1 MTVVFYSTN
10 TNIFDSEHVEFINFP
25 SNCEQFLAFTQKF
38 PNDEFFIVTQKPALF
53 MPEENL
59 TSKTTDDCT
68 SKTPA
73 DILYSVETKADSSHA
88 QLESQNGRTFYA
100 PQDFSPEQIAAKI
113 AELSP
118 ALAIAMTFWVAPF
131 DWLTVSDA
139 LVAQELQKIGIK
151 TVCNPLQTAL
161 TCFDK
166 NKTRE
171 FFLQNGFNTPRSLFV
186 DHDMFFCAGSQKEV
200 LRNIYRESVFC
211 QIKQMKLPLVIKDTT
226 GLSSYS
232 LAVVNTYGE
241 AFNYLTSRKN
251 NSNRLV
257 QEFAE
262 GLQVGV
268 EVYGTPGNYTVLPPF
283 VFSTNKYG
291 ITSPKQSVKLCAG
304 NKIACIE
311 GAKTE
316 TEETK
321 SENVGAET
329 GAQNYVWCAKQST
342 SLDSLIKNLAEKL
355 QFCGVAQIDLVYKNG
370 KWTFIEINPRLSGMS
385 RSYAAELGCSLFEMM
400 YSQKKNIKMNPV
412 LSLKLPPQK
421 KSVLEKIYA
430 LSSCMPACNFNDSK
444 KLPAN
449 ELQKITVNQIYDSAA
464 KQEREKGWCEVIITA
479 KTIELIKKS
488 LTAIKNLFKELS
500 SELNELEQPDATIF
514 EQAELM
520 LKHHEENPD
529 F

>member
-1 MTVVFYSTN
+1 MKVVFYSTN
-10 TNIFDSEHVEFINFP
+10 TNIFDEEHVEFINFP

-38 PNDEFFIVTQKPALF
+38 PDDEFYIVTQKPALF
-53 MPEENL
+53 MPEEEL
-59 TSKTTDDCT
+59 TSETTDDCT

-73 DILYSVETKADSSHA
+73 DILYSVETEAASSRA

-118 ALAIAMTFWVAPF
+118 DLAIAMTFWVAPF

-139 LVAQELQKIGIK
+139 LVAQELQKLGIK
-151 TVCNPLQTAL
+151 TICNPLQTAL

-171 FFLQNGFNTPRSLFV
+171 FFLQNGFSAPRSLFV

-241 AFNYLTSRKN
+241 AFNYLTSKKN

-321 SENVGAET
+321 SENAGAET
-329 GAQNYVWCAKQST
+329 GAQNYVWCVKQST
-342 SLDSLIKNLAEKL
+342 SLDSLVKNLAEKL
-355 QFCGVAQIDLVYKNG
+355 QFCGVAQIDLVYKDE

-385 RSYAAELGCSLFEMM
+385 RSYAAGLGCSLFELI
-400 YSQKKNIKMNPV
+400 YSPQQKVEMNPV
-412 LSLKLPPQK
+412 LSLKLPPQEK
-421 KSVLEKIYA
+421 NVLKKIYEIN
-430 LSSCMPACNFNDSK
+430 SSTPAYGSSNDS

-449 ELQKITVNQIYDSAA
+449 ESQKISVNQIYDSAA

-479 KTIELIKKS
+479 DTTEEIRTKLN
-488 LTAIKNLFKELS
+488 AIKNLFSRLS
-500 SELNELEQPDATIF
+500 PELNEMQKPDSSIF

-520 LKHHEENPD
+520 LKHQTENQV

>member
-1 MTVVFYSTN
+1 MKVVFYSTN
-10 TNIFDSEHVEFINFP
+10 TNIFDEEHVEFINFP
-25 SNCEQFLAFTQKF
+25 SNCEQFFAFTQKF
-38 PNDEFFIVTQKPALF
+38 PDDEFYIVTQKPALF
-53 MPEENL
+53 MPEE
-59 TSKTTDDCT
+59 D
-68 SKTPA
+68 P
-73 DILYSVETKADSSHA
+73 SHA
-88 QLESQNGRTFYA
+88 QFESQNGRTFYA

-118 ALAIAMTFWVAPF
+118 DLAIAMTFWVAPF

-139 LVAQELQKIGIK
+139 LVAQELQKLGIK
-151 TVCNPLQTAL
+151 TICNPLQTAL

-171 FFLQNGFNTPRSLFV
+171 FFLQNGFNAPRSLFV

-211 QIKQMKLPLVIKDTT
+211 QIKQMQLPLVIKDTT

-241 AFNYLTSRKN
+241 AFNYLTSKKN

-291 ITSPKQSVKLCAG
+291 ITSPKQSVKFCTALWG
-304 NKIACIE
+304 I
-311 GAKTE
+311 
-316 TEETK
+316 
-321 SENVGAET
+321 
-329 GAQNYVWCAKQST
+329 KQST

-355 QFCGVAQIDLVYKNG
+355 QFCGVAQIDLVYKDG

-385 RSYAAELGCSLFEMM
+385 RSYAAGLGCSLFELI
-400 YSQKKNIKMNPV
+400 YSPQQKVEMNPV
-412 LSLKLPPQK
+412 LSLKLPPQEK
-421 KSVLEKIYA
+421 NVLEKIFE
-430 LSSCMPACNFNDSK
+430 LNSSTPAPGSSNDS

-449 ELQKITVNQIYDSAA
+449 ESQKISINQIYDSAA
-464 KQEREKGWCEVIITA
+464 KQEREKGWCEVIITSKNVEEIA
-479 KTIELIKKS
+479 S
-488 LTAIKNLFKELS
+488 LLNMVKNLFENLSPELI
-500 SELNELEQPDATIF
+500 ELQKPDVSIF
-514 EQAELM
+514 EQAELI
-520 LKHHEENPD
+520 LKCPQIDE
-529 F
+529 